1 MEISCKCCEVY
12 VHLRLGWVLYI
23 VTAGLY
29 KIVVYSALGAFQ
41 DIYIPE
47 NTAHAEL
54 VLILQIASVAPF
66 EDQHAEPVGAV
77 SYEFGYV
84 KFTG

>member
-1 MEISCKCCEVY
+1 MKNG
-12 VHLRLGWVLYI
+12 LQRR
-23 VTAGLY
+23 TAGLY
-29 KIVVYSALGAFQ
+29 EIVVYSTLRAFQ

-54 VLILQIASVAPF
+54 ILILKIASVAPF

-77 SYEFGYV
+77 SYESGYV